1 MQVIQGKTEITPA
14 EVGYNAE
21 RLDVLN
27 KRLQKIIDDGKIM
40 CAMYCLSRKGKV
52 FAHASLGKKTY
63 HKENSELAQTDSIQ
77 YIASITK
84 MFTAVAIMKL
94 VEDGLTRLD
103 VAVCEILPQFY
114 RKPFDKINLFHL
126 MTHTSGM
133 FPDGGCFVDDAHLT
147 AYDVLI
153 AKYKISKG
161 EKFDWIE
168 ASLDTGVRM
177 EPGKQWAYCSFGFTI
192 LGAVIEK
199 LTGISA
205 EIYIMDN
212 IVKPLGMTD
221 TFFDADTSQKD
232 RFLLQNKYIED
243 SLGGI
248 KDEED
253 EMSDNLGLPRTSGG
267 LNSTAYDLT
276 IFGNMLLNKGT
287 WNGVRII
294 GRKAVE
300 KMTTLSI
307 IGTPD
312 YCWGANTPDRGY
324 GVGFDMR
331 FGPAYTYS
339 PGTFNHE
346 GYGASALYIDPKEE
360 ISAAWFVPAV
370 EAGMFHA
377 DSLWNTMNI
386 MWSGLL

>member
-1 MQVIQGKTEITPA
+1 MQVLQGKTEATPA
-14 EVGYNAE
+14 EIGYDAE

-27 KRLQKIIDDGKIM
+27 KHLQKIIDDGKIM

-63 HKENSELAQTDSIQ
+63 RAENPDLAQPNSIQ

-94 VEDGLTRLD
+94 LEDGLTRLD
-103 VAVCEILPQFY
+103 VAVCEILPQFC

-133 FPDGGCFVDDAHLT
+133 FPDGGCFENDAHLT
-147 AYDVLI
+147 AYDILI
-153 AKYKISKG
+153 AKYKLSKG

-199 LTGISA
+199 LTGISS
-205 EIYIMDN
+205 ETYIMEN

-221 TFFDADTSQKD
+221 TFFDVNSDQKA
-232 RFLLQNKYIED
+232 RFLLQNKYVED
-243 SLGGI
+243 SFNGI

-253 EMSDNLGLPRTSGG
+253 EMSDKLGLPRTGGG
-267 LNSTAYDLT
+267 LNSTAYDLA
-276 IFGNMLLNKGT
+276 IFGNMLLNKGSL
-287 WNGVRII
+287 NGVRII
-294 GRKAVE
+294 GRKAIE

-307 IGTPD
+307 VGTPD
-312 YCWGANTPDRGY
+312 FCWGANTPDS
-324 GVGFDMR
+324 
-331 FGPAYTYS
+331 PAYTYS

-346 GYGASALYIDPKEE
+346 GFGASALYIDPKEE
-360 ISAAWFVPAV
+360 MIGAWFVPAV

-377 DSLWNTMNI
+377 DSLWNAMNI